1 MQRVPMTKQGIQDI
15 KALLEQ
21 LKNKESPRIIQAIA
35 DARAHGDLK
44 ENAEYHAAKEEQG
57 LIEARIAKL
66 EGEVQNAQIID
77 VTTLPQNGKV
87 VFGTTVTLLD
97 IDNDKTIKFT
107 IVGESESDFSKGK
120 LSYLSP
126 IAKSII
132 GKNLNEVVE
141 TSTPGGII
149 DYEIKKIE
157 YI

>member
-15 KALLEQ
+15 KELLEKF
-21 LKNKESPRIIQAIA
+21 KNKDSPRIIQAIA

-57 LIEARIAKL
+57 LLEARIANL
-66 EGEVQNAQIID
+66 EGQIQNAQVID
-77 VTTLPQNGKV
+77 VKNLPKNGKV
-87 VFGTTVTLLD
+87 VFGTTVTLEDMSNNKILR
-97 IDNDKTIKFT
+97 FT
-107 IVGESESDFSKGK
+107 IVGESESNFTKGK

-132 GKNLNEVVE
+132 GKGLDEIVE
-141 TSTPGGII
+141 ASTPGGII
-149 DYEIKKIE
+149 DYQIKEIE